1 MKTLIQVNLVSQTD
15 FIQGFTSL
23 LPSPCLFEF
32 IIFDYWLFSLLSGL
46 VRTCRRLEKWD
57 TCRRSSW
64 SAQHGPLVA
73 GQRHYSKQERLI
85 YLVFDDR
92 LHGVQ
97 QGFLL
102 LHCRLPYKKEKIMQI
117 SNSCQFNCKQC
128 VEYYAQHFKNYTN
141 QKLDNITSVNLVF
154 IVKNTWKCKWQIIS
168 LLQYIHRM
176 SLNTPRPDSL
186 PSSVQHSEQK
196 HHRHHRAVRLHS
208 ICSASRLLD

>member
-1 MKTLIQVNLVSQTD
+1 MFGWVYY
-15 FIQGFTSL
+15 FWL
-23 LPSPCLFEF
+23 LTIL
-32 IIFDYWLFSLLSGL
+32 
-46 VRTCRRLEKWD
+46 
-57 TCRRSSW
+57 
-64 SAQHGPLVA
+64 PLVWSCQNLQAA
-73 GQRHYSKQERLI
+73 GEVRHLQAKFMKCTTLSSSGRSTTLLKARTTDLSSLWRDFTVFNRAFFYSIVDCLT
-85 YLVFDDR
+85 
-92 LHGVQ
+92 
-97 QGFLL
+97 
-102 LHCRLPYKKEKIMQI
+102 KKEKIMQI